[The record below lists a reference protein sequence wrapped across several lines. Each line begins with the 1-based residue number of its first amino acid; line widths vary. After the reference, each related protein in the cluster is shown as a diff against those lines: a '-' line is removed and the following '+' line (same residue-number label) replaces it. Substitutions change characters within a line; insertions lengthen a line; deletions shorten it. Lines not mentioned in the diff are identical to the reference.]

1 MFKRLNY
8 LTAAFLPSKIYWYL
22 AGLVHPWQAVL
33 EDAATPAEVFN
44 RGIEFVS
51 TLTKLKLINKDTR
64 LLDIGCGVGRME
76 YALYK
81 KIKSCTG
88 VDISASMVH
97 LAKRYV
103 NQNNVCFAVTNGK
116 DLKVFKNNN
125 FNLLISILVF
135 QHLPREIFIN
145 YLKESFRVLDYKGKL
160 FFQIPIDESGV
171 QKDPAKNH
179 PWALRYYQTE
189 KLQKT
194 LENIGFKRINFFNT
208 KGLKFKKQDNQALVV
223 AVKVYTPV
231 E

>member
-1 MFKRLNY
+1 MLKKLNY
-8 LTAAFLPSKIYWYL
+8 LAASLLPSKIYWYW
-22 AGLVHPWQAVL
+22 AGLIHPWQAVL
-33 EDAATPAEVFN
+33 EDASMPEEVYN
-44 RGIEFVS
+44 RGVEFVAI
-51 TLTKLKLINKDTR
+51 LTTLKLINKNSR

-76 YALYK
+76 YALCRK
-81 KIKSCTG
+81 VQSCTG
-88 VDISASMVH
+88 VDISASMVR

-125 FNLLISILVF
+125 FNLVISILVF
-135 QHLPREIFIN
+135 QHVPRKIFTN

-160 FFQIPIDESGV
+160 FFQIPTDESGV

-194 LENIGFKRINFFNT
+194 LGKIGFKRINFFNT
-208 KGLKFKKQDNQALVV
+208 KGLKFKKQDNQALVL
-223 AVKVYTPV
+223 AVK
-231 E
+231 